1 MSRLLAIATTL
12 ILAGAL
18 NVARADVYRWVDDQG
33 VTHYSDQWVPGSV
46 LIKTVKPHPVNFDSS
61 ARASEQKSVTA
72 ANNRISS
79 ELSDQANA
87 RAVQQDVA
95 KARETGCK
103 AAKARYMASIQ
114 SRRVFKED
122 KNGEREYLSD
132 AAADAYREQARKDVQ
147 DRCGSVPEFTPDQPI
162 PEPKPI
168 EPKPIPEPKVNPAQ
182 ATSR

>member
-1 MSRLLAIATTL
+1 MSRLLPITAL

-18 NVARADVYRWVDDQG
+18 NIARADVYRWTDEQG

-46 LIKTVKPHPVNFDSS
+46 LIKTVKPHPVTFDTS
-61 ARASEQKSVTA
+61 ARSAEQKSLTA
-72 ANNRISS
+72 GNNRVSS

-95 KARETGCK
+95 KAREVLCK
-103 AAKARYMASIQ
+103 NAKDRYMRAIQ

-147 DRCGSVPEFTPDQPI
+147 DRCGSVPEYAPDQPI
-162 PEPKPI
+162 PEPQPI